1 MRGKHTEWNSHVFK
15 VELVG
20 FGGTHPLPL
29 TEILLPLPHFSYI
42 LLPVVDRV
50 GMTDPPV
57 RHETGFE
64 VITGTH

>member
-42 LLPVVDRV
+42 LVYNVLLVFKEALDQ
-50 GMTDPPV
+50 
-57 RHETGFE
+57 
-64 VITGTH
+64 